1 MSSGNVCS
9 KKVYGGEII
18 LEPTNLQRKEKK
30 MNGKKTIKLIALTM
44 AVFGL
49 FGLGAVQAG
58 SLNMTGTW
66 EGFTACD
73 ELKGGEFT
81 HDSFPELLKIS
92 QDGDMVRMEGF
103 GILYEG
109 KVQEITGSS
118 IQGEAVLGACGGTP
132 ETETVRIQRI
142 ITKGTEGSFDA
153 TSVYESDDFFP
164 GLRTFGTCKWHYKRV
179 STDDPMVSPCGD
191 GN

>member
-1 MSSGNVCS
+1 VE
-9 KKVYGGEII
+9 GGED
-18 LEPTNLQRKEKK
+18 ERKKYD
-30 MNGKKTIKLIALTM
+30 KTGSSYHGCFRSLR
-44 AVFGL
+44 
-49 FGLGAVQAG
+49 LGTVQAG
-58 SLNMTGTW
+58 ALNMTGTW

-81 HDSFPELLKIS
+81 HDSFPELLEIS
-92 QDGDMVRMEGF
+92 QDGDTVRMSGF

-118 IQGEAVLGACGGTP
+118 IQGEAVLGACGGIE

-142 ITKGTEGSFDA
+142 VTQGDEGSFDA
-153 TSVYESDDFFP
+153 TSVYESDEFFP
-164 GLRTFGTCKWHYKRV
+164 GLRTFGTCKWHYNRV
-179 STDDPMVSPCGD
+179 STDDPNVPACD

>member
-1 MSSGNVCS
+1 M
-9 KKVYGGEII
+9 
-18 LEPTNLQRKEKK
+18 LEPTNLRRKEKK

-49 FGLGAVQAG
+49 FGLGTVQAG

-66 EGFTACD
+66 EGFTVCD

-81 HDSFPELLKIS
+81 YDSFPEPELKIS
-92 QDGDMVRMEGF
+92 QDGDTVRMSAF

-109 KVQEITGSS
+109 KVQEITGAGSS
-118 IQGEAVLGACGGTP
+118 IQGEAVVGACGGIE

-153 TSVYESDDFFP
+153 TSIYESDEFFP
-164 GLRTFGTCKWHYKRV
+164 GLRTFGTCKWYYKRV
-179 STDDPMVSPCGD
+179 STDDPMVPACD

>member
-1 MSSGNVCS
+1 LLE
-9 KKVYGGEII
+9 KVYGGEIM
-18 LEPTNLQRKEKK
+18 LEPTNLRRKEKK

-73 ELKGGEFT
+73 ELKGGVFT
-81 HDSFPELLKIS
+81 HDKFDEHLKIS
-92 QDGDMVRMEGF
+92 QVGDTVRMSGF

-109 KVQEITGSS
+109 KVQEIKGSS
-118 IQGEAVLGACGGTP
+118 IQGEAVLGACGGIE

-142 ITKGTEGSFDA
+142 ITKGSEGSFDA
-153 TSVYESDDFFP
+153 TSIYESDEFFP
-164 GLRTFGTCKWHYKRV
+164 GLRTFGTCKWQYKRV
-179 STDDPMVSPCGD
+179 STDDPMVPACV